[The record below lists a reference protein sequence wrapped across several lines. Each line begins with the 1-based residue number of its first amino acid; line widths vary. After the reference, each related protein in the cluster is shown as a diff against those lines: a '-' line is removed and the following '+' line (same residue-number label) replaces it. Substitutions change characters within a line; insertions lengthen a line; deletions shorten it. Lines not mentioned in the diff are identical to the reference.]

1 MTRQH
6 TANRN
11 AQQRP
16 LFPVGIFFLLFLI
29 ESIVGAGAL
38 LAYFYYEARS
48 GTVAI
53 ESSVRFCAVHLAE
66 ALAGLAEVSSRTK
79 RYDRLRAAFVEQK
92 AHGTIG
98 EAFFVLHD
106 GRIIAHS
113 QPECERRLKGNIASD
128 EFTYN
133 LDLILKPV
141 RDATKETL
149 FSDYNIP
156 EKRVPYH
163 GAWLEIA
170 KRYLYRSIDSSGW
183 IASRAVFQ
191 GKKPIGAVCF
201 IIGKDR
207 VYAFLESLLARCR
220 LFLWFVL
227 GGSCAISLIVTLV
240 VFSRYRYLYRR
251 ALALTEPTQEDVSP
265 AADHLSP
272 EPLMVEMID
281 MTEGLS
287 AVTPFD
293 GKRPVKEAVPVRGR
307 E

>member
-1 MTRQH
+1 M
-6 TANRN
+6 
-11 AQQRP
+11 
-16 LFPVGIFFLLFLI
+16 
-29 ESIVGAGAL
+29 VGAGAL

-141 RDATKETL
+141 RDEAKETL

-156 EKRVPYH
+156 SKRVPYH
-163 GAWLEIA
+163 GALLDLA

-207 VYAFLESLLARCR
+207 VYAFLGSLIARCR

-227 GGSCAISLIVTLV
+227 GGSCAISLTVTLV
-240 VFSRYRYLYRR
+240 VFSRYRYLQRR
-251 ALALTEPTQEDVSP
+251 ALALTEPAWEAASSAAANVS
-265 AADHLSP
+265 A
-272 EPLMVEMID
+272 EPIIVEIVD
-281 MTEGLS
+281 MTEGPS
-287 AVTPFD
+287 AATPFE

>member
-1 MTRQH
+1 M
-6 TANRN
+6 
-11 AQQRP
+11 
-16 LFPVGIFFLLFLI
+16 
-29 ESIVGAGAL
+29 VGAGAL

-141 RDATKETL
+141 RDEAKETL

-156 EKRVPYH
+156 SKRVPYH
-163 GAWLEIA
+163 GALLDLA

-183 IASRAVFQ
+183 IASRAVYQ

-207 VYAFLESLLARCR
+207 VYAFLGSLIARCR

-227 GGSCAISLIVTLV
+227 GGSCAISLTVTLV
-240 VFSRYRYLYRR
+240 VFSRYRYLQRR
-251 ALALTEPTQEDVSP
+251 ALALTEPAWEAASSAAANVS
-265 AADHLSP
+265 A
-272 EPLMVEMID
+272 EPIIVEIVD
-281 MTEGLS
+281 MTEGPS
-287 AVTPFD
+287 AATPFE